1 MKALLLR
8 GVLLT
13 VVFLTFEDET
23 GFVNVVLWPTVF
35 KRHLVLAK
43 TAVFLGVT
51 GRVQAQE
58 GVVHV
63 IAEHLWSP
71 HVGSRPVHVRS
82 RDFH

>member
-1 MKALLLR
+1 VKALLLR

-13 VVFLTFEDET
+13 VVFLTLEDET

-35 KRHLVLAK
+35 KRHLVLAN

-63 IAEHLWSP
+63 IAERLWSP
-71 HVGSRPVHVRS
+71 CVGSRPVHVRS